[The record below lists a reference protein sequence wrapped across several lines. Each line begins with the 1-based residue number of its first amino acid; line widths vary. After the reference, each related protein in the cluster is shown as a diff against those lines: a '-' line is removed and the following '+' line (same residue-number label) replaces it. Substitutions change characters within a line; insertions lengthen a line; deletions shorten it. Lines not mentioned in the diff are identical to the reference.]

1 MACAVYLQGK
11 DTLQGF
17 CFRVFHEVQFQGPFM
32 KHKML
37 SWNIFALVSEFHWV
51 CFSSTKKLC

>member
-37 SWNIFALVSEFHWV
+37 SGNIFALVSEFH
-51 CFSSTKKLC
+51 